1 MCERVGE
8 CYTILFVIVEGHSGE
23 HPGGPVC
30 DGQTAV
36 GRRRQIHGR
45 DGQRSSTPEYVH
57 RTVSN

>member
-1 MCERVGE
+1 MF
-8 CYTILFVIVEGHSGE
+8 YNFVIVEGHSGE

-30 DGQTAV
+30 DRQTAV
-36 GRRRQIHGR
+36 GRRGQIHGR